1 MPKGKVAVKG
11 KKEVSGTFTAPGD
24 NTVSDSATNL
34 MWIQDHDIIPG
45 GKFAKEIFGEE
56 AVNAA
61 IAEMNRIKY
70 AGYSNWRLPATLKEL
85 LSIVDYDRCEP
96 AINPIFKNTH
106 CGWYRTAHTTAWSK
120 EHASSASAWYVY
132 FSSGHVSGY
141 GKDGGSYV
149 RPVRSQ

>member
-1 MPKGKVAVKG
+1 MPKKAVVKG

-45 GKFAKEIFGEE
+45 GKFAGEIEGEE
-56 AVNAA
+56 AAIAA

-70 AGYSNWRLPATLKEL
+70 AGYSNWRLPATLQEL

-96 AINPIFKNTH
+96 AINPIFKNCH

-120 EHASSASAWYVY
+120 KHASSAFAWVVCFY
-132 FSSGHVSGY
+132 SGNVNSFDKDFGY
-141 GKDGGSYV
+141 YV